1 MNIPKKMQNILR
13 LFSKLVIN
21 FLRILNLKKSF
32 SNKLNF
38 NIGLNSLIHNKKFY
52 ETAKNINEVELKINS
67 QNGEDGIIDFLTYKL
82 NISKTN
88 FVEIGVGEYI
98 EANTRFL
105 YDRYH
110 PRGLI
115 IDCIKDLK
123 NKVSSNVNLWK
134 GELNIVEHSVN
145 ADNINQIL
153 KDNCNFEIDLFSLD
167 IDSTDYWIIER
178 LKSKVSKIFI
188 AEYNSVFG
196 DKYDVSV
203 PNLEKFDRASYHH
216 SGLCY
221 GMSLRALVR
230 LMKIKGFYF
239 IGTNTLKNNA
249 FFINEDYPFKDYFTN
264 FNEIDYLDLETYT
277 DSVFSESRDRS
288 GKLNYLR
295 GKSRLEEIKECEIID
310 FSDNNGTLKK
320 IENITI

>member
-1 MNIPKKMQNILR
+1 MQNILK
-13 LFSKLVIN
+13 LFSKLFVN

-52 ETAKNINEVELKINS
+52 ESAKNINEVELKINS

-82 NISKTN
+82 NILKTN

-145 ADNINQIL
+145 ADNINKIL

-167 IDSTDYWIIER
+167 IDSIDYWIIER
-178 LKSKVSKIFI
+178 LEPKISKIFI

-230 LMKIKGFYF
+230 LMKNKGFYF

-249 FFINEDYPFKDYFTN
+249 FFINEDYPLKDYFIN

-277 DSVFSESRDRS
+277 DSNFSESRDRS

-320 IENITI
+320 IKNIIN

>member
-1 MNIPKKMQNILR
+1 MQNISK
-13 LFSKLVIN
+13 LFSKLIIN
-21 FLRILNLKKSF
+21 FFGMLNIKKSF

-52 ETAKNINEVELKINS
+52 ETVKNINEIELKINS

-110 PRGLI
+110 QRGLI

-145 ADNINQIL
+145 ANNINEIL

-178 LKSKVSKIFI
+178 LKPKISKIFI

-196 DKYDVSV
+196 GKYDISV
-203 PNLEKFDRASYHH
+203 PNTEKFDRFSYHY

-230 LMKIKGFYF
+230 LMKNKGFYF
-239 IGTNTLKNNA
+239 IGTNTFKNNA
-249 FFINEDYPFKDYFTN
+249 FFINEDYPFKDYFKN
-264 FNEIDYLDLETYT
+264 FNKINYLDLETYA
-277 DSVFSESRDRS
+277 DSVFSESRNKS

-295 GKSRLEEIKECEIID
+295 GKSRLDEIKECEIID

-320 IENITI
+320 IKNIIN

>member
-249 FFINEDYPFKDYFTN
+249 FFINEDYPFKDYFIN